1 MISYKTLL
9 EARKSTVVMAF
20 GRLNPPTMG
29 HELLVNAV
37 ASIAK
42 KHNADHVIF
51 VSRTQDSK
59 KNPLSVD
66 QKVSYARHSFKEMNI
81 VGATDKIRTFIEA
94 AKSLTGKY
102 DNLIMI
108 AGSDRV
114 LEYKQLLDKYNGKD
128 FNFKSILVV
137 SAGERDPDEEG
148 AAGMSASKMRA
159 AAAANDFAKF
169 KQGVPSKM
177 SPAMARRMFDDV
189 RAGMDLTE
197 ETDEVRELY
206 IKDELFNVGDIVVYE
221 GKELPVVVR
230 GSNYVV
236 LEGNIRAWL
245 HDIKPTNKVHEAMQI
260 KQQDK
265 LKAARIIGMSLGYM
279 DAETK
284 NDPAQ
289 IINYA
294 LRGIRNKP
302 MNAETKAILSRML
315 ELAKSMEI
323 PYDEKL
329 VNLKEDFATAD
340 YVIDKAGRKYRK
352 VIRTGAHEKE
362 NEVEEAMEVVI
373 PEPLTPEEQ
382 EEADKELEK
391 HHHNLMYNPLM
402 KQTEYKR
409 VRKIHLRAHESEEKD
424 GPLDD
429 DFDEDDFLL
438 NISDDEIVEHG
449 YDDDEF
455 QVVDDENG
463 EVKESFELK
472 PLSEVLSRVE
482 RMRAKIKMR
491 RSEAKRERAEK
502 IALKRRSSGA
512 VLAKRARRVAVKTL
526 EKRLARKPLN
536 TLSVGEK
543 ERLEA
548 RIARMGPVITRLAA
562 KMIPRVRKVEK
573 ERLEHK
579 STKD

>member
-94 AKSLTGKY
+94 AKSLTGRY

-189 RAGMDLTE
+189 RAGMDLSE

-329 VNLKEDFATAD
+329 VTLKE
-340 YVIDKAGRKYRK
+340 
-352 VIRTGAHEKE
+352 E
-362 NEVEEAMEVVI
+362 NTEVEVI
-373 PEPLTPEEQ
+373 LSPEEQ
-382 EEADKELEK
+382 EEKDKEDEK
-391 HHHNLMYNPLM
+391 HHHNLMFNPLM
-402 KQTEYKR
+402 KQSEYKR
-409 VRKIHLRAHESEEKD
+409 IRKIHIKAHESEEKD

-429 DFDEDDFLL
+429 DFDDEDFLL
-438 NISDDEIVEHG
+438 NISDDEIIEHG

-455 QVVDDENG
+455 NVVDDENG
-463 EVKESFELK
+463 EVKESFEME

-536 TLSVGEK
+536 TLSIGEK

-562 KMIPRVRKVEK
+562 KMIPRVRKIEK

>member
-1 MISYKTLL
+1 
-9 EARKSTVVMAF
+9 MAF
-20 GRLNPPTMG
+20 GRLNPPTVG
-29 HELLVNAV
+29 HELLVKAV
-37 ASIAK
+37 ASLAT

-66 QKVSYARHSFKEMNI
+66 QKVSYARHSFKGMNI
-81 VGATDKIRTFIEA
+81 VGANDKIRTFIEA
-94 AKSLTGKY
+94 AKSLSGRY
-102 DNLIMI
+102 DNLIMV
-108 AGSDRV
+108 AGSDRT

-128 FNFKSILVV
+128 FNFQSILVV

-177 SPAMARRMFDDV
+177 APAMAKRMFDDV

-221 GKELPVVVR
+221 NKELSIVVR

-236 LEGNIRAWL
+236 LEGNVRAWL
-245 HDIKPTNKVHEAMQI
+245 HEITPTDKVNEAMQV

-265 LKAARIIGMSLGYM
+265 VKAARIIGMSLGYM

-284 NDPAQ
+284 NDPTQ

-294 LRGIRNKP
+294 LRGIRNKQ
-302 MNAETKAILSRML
+302 MNAETKAILKRML
-315 ELAKSMEI
+315 ELAKTMEI

-329 VNLKEDFATAD
+329 VALGEGSAITNVDAEAHTLMTKP
-340 YVIDKAGRKYRK
+340 KA
-352 VIRTGAHEKE
+352 
-362 NEVEEAMEVVI
+362 
-373 PEPLTPEEQ
+373 
-382 EEADKELEK
+382 
-391 HHHNLMYNPLM
+391 HH
-402 KQTEYKR
+402 TEYSR
-409 VRKIHLRAHESEEKD
+409 RRKIQIRADESI
-424 GPLDD
+424 GPEDITD
-429 DFDEDDFLL
+429 DFDEEDFLV
-438 NISDDEIVEHG
+438 NISDDDIIEHG

-455 QVVDDENG
+455 DVVDDETG
-463 EVKESFELK
+463 EVKESFELEQ
-472 PLSEVLSRVE
+472 LSEVLSRIE
-482 RMRAKIKMR
+482 RMKAKITMR
-491 RSEAKRERAEK
+491 KSAAKRERAEK

-512 VLAKRARRVAVKTL
+512 VLAKRARRIAVKTI
-526 EKRLARKPLN
+526 EKSLARKPLN
-536 TLSVGEK
+536 KLSVGEK

-548 RIARMGPVITRLAA
+548 RIARMGNVITRLAA

-573 ERLEHK
+573 ERLEHA
-579 STKD
+579 STKAE